1 MKKIFRFSEMI
12 PYLLLFACTLSALFI
27 LVLIKTSRQSIS
39 QWSATQE
46 ISIFASAD
54 LSEDE
59 KNVLTQTISSEAPS
73 SKIEHYDQAKTKKMM
88 VAELGL
94 VTEPNEA
101 YIDDLIPNLFLVRGM
116 FSDSDVSNLVAQIK
130 SLGGVEDIQWGSSWT
145 QKLRPLIGFFANLA
159 WVTFGAIFL
168 FFYLLVSYLVLE
180 MMKKDQKKYLI
191 MSFLGATS
199 FQIEKLVFKKL
210 ILFLSVCLF
219 SSFILLWV
227 SVDLLRSYTMFTLA
241 MLSGFQLEMLS
252 VSEMMLFLLFAFL
265 VSFLSAK
272 KSLTR

>member
-1 MKKIFRFSEMI
+1 MKKIFGFSEMI

-59 KNVLTQTISSEAPS
+59 KNVLTQTISSESPS
-73 SKIEHYDQAKTKKMM
+73 SQIEHYDQAKTKKMM

-94 VTEPNEA
+94 MTEPNEA

-116 FSDSDVSNLVAQIK
+116 FSDRDVSNLVAKLK

-145 QKLRPLIGFFANLA
+145 QKLRPLIGLFTHLA

-180 MMKKDQKKYLI
+180 MMKKDQKKYLV

-210 ILFLSVCLF
+210 VLFLSVCLF

-227 SVDLLRSYTMFTLA
+227 SVDLVKSYTMSTLV
-241 MLSGFQLEMLS
+241 MLSGFQLQMLS
-252 VSEMMLFLLFAFL
+252 VSELMLFLSFAFL
-265 VSFLSAK
+265 VAFLSAK